1 MTWTVGIFL
10 ILIGWL
16 TVYYTGVV
24 TVDLDAN
31 NVWEFSSVPEKFNG
45 GTYGLSR
52 LFSCYETN

>member
-31 NVWEFSSVPEKFNG
+31 NVW
-45 GTYGLSR
+45 
-52 LFSCYETN
+52 